1 MFKQRAHGAKRSLDF
16 NWEPPVGGLDA
27 VSPLM
32 GMPKDRALTL
42 VNWFP
47 QPSGLLL
54 REGTYDHVPG
64 FVSPVY
70 KLHVH
75 ANTDGAETVWATTDS
90 GIYDVTAEL
99 SAPPSVSIAL
109 TSGKTNST
117 VIATGAGNYLIV
129 VNGVDTLKQYNGTTW
144 SSIATFGTTATSDY
158 SHVTTYRQRL
168 FLVKRNSL
176 EIEYLAA
183 NSISGAA
190 TNYPLGALFRQ
201 GGRIVSISTWT
212 IDGGLGPEDNLVV
225 ITSKGEVAV
234 FSGSDPS
241 SPTTWNTKGVYSL
254 PRPLGNDCLF
264 KWGGD
269 VLVITESGVYP
280 LSSAVQSTSI
290 DRTRQISENIKPT
303 LSALA
308 KRWEEQYGWQIAA
321 NPNGPYILLNIPST
335 PRRQAVMNT
344 QTGAW
349 TFFQGWEANCFVRAK
364 GRMFFGTANA
374 VYRVGGVS
382 DLGARIRG
390 TMLSA
395 YNPLRHRQNKKVELA
410 RPYFAATGG
419 VRYEMGVSGN
429 FVAPPELTN
438 ITAFGEYDVAR
449 WGIAIFGEAT
459 WAGARQV
466 SEDWQTIPDQ
476 YSMWKALY
484 LRAASK
490 DATVEYLGSDITYS
504 PGNRF

>member
-1 MFKQRAHGAKRSLDF
+1 MFKQRGGATRSLDL

-42 VNWFP
+42 TNWFP
-47 QPSGLLL
+47 QPSGLVL
-54 REGTYDHVPG
+54 REGIIDHVPG
-64 FVSPVY
+64 FASPVY

-75 ANTDGAETVWATTDS
+75 ANTDGAESLWATTDS
-90 GIYDVTAEL
+90 GIYDVTTEL
-99 SAPPSVSIAL
+99 VAPPTLSIAL
-109 TSGKTNST
+109 TEGKTVST
-117 VIATGAGNYLIV
+117 TISTGAGNYLMV
-129 VNGVDTLKQYNGTTW
+129 VNGVDTLKRYDGTTW
-144 SSIATFGTTATSDY
+144 TSVAAFGTATSEY
-158 SHVTTYRQRL
+158 SHITTYRQRL

-176 EIEYLAA
+176 EIEYLGA
-183 NSISGAA
+183 NSISGTA

-201 GGRIVSISTWT
+201 GGRIVSIGTWT
-212 IDGGLGPEDNLVV
+212 IDGGFGPEDNLVV

-241 SPTTWNTKGVYSL
+241 SPSTWNTKGVYSL

-280 LSSAVQSTSI
+280 LSAAVQSTSI
-290 DRTRQISENIKPT
+290 DRTRQVSENIKPT
-303 LSALA
+303 LAALA
-308 KRWEEQYGWQIAA
+308 KRWEEQYGWQIVS
-321 NPNGPYILLNIPST
+321 NPNAPYILLNIPSR

-349 TFFQGWEANCFVRAK
+349 TFFQGWDAQCFVRAK
-364 GRMFFGTANA
+364 GRMFFGTDTG
-374 VYRVGGVS
+374 VYRIGGVS

-395 YNPLRHRQNKKVELA
+395 YNPLKHRQNKKIALA

-419 VRYEMGVSGN
+419 VRYEMGVSSN
-429 FVAPPELTN
+429 FISAKELTD
-438 ITAFGEYDVAR
+438 IVAFGEYDVAR

-466 SEDWQTIPDQ
+466 SDDWHTVPDE

-484 LRAASK
+484 LRVASK
-490 DATVEYLGSDITYS
+490 DATVEYLGSDLTYTA
-504 PGNRF
+504 GGRF